1 MHARMELITVIGVAV
16 SIIISARLRAKR
28 SMLKKCKVNVPF
40 LTGH

>member
-16 SIIISARLRAKR
+16 SIIKSARLRAKR
-28 SMLKKCKVNVPF
+28 SMLKEHRPF